1 VSEPQ
6 GDHPD
11 PARRGCPAP
20 DRDGD
25 GVLDPDDQC
34 PTEAQGDHP
43 DPTRR
48 GCPAGDRDSDTI
60 YDHEDQCPDQN
71 RLPFPD
77 PARNGCPLPDA
88 DHDQVPEPPDA
99 CPNQPG
105 VPSSDP
111 ARNGCPNTRI
121 SVDSGQIRIVEQVF
135 FATDRDQI
143 LPRSFRILTA
153 VAEVLRAAP
162 HIRRVSVN
170 GHTDNRASE
179 EHNNDLSQRRANSVM
194 RWLTEHGIDA
204 SRLEAHGYG
213 ASRPIAPNTNEA
225 GRARNRRV
233 EFVILDPAQPQGV
246 VTQPAAAAPT
256 TGTATTRP

>member
-1 VSEPQ
+1 MIDTDGDGVFDEDDQCVNEPQ

-25 GVLDPDDQC
+25 GVFDPDDQC

-48 GCPAGDRDSDTI
+48 GCPAGDRDSDTV
-60 YDHEDQCPDQN
+60 YDHEDVCPDQN

-135 FATDRDQI
+135 FATDRDTI

-170 GHTDNRASE
+170 GHTDNRASD
-179 EHNNDLSQRRANSVM
+179 EHNNDLSQRRANSGPRAVPGAFLQGLGPG
-194 RWLTEHGIDA
+194 RPDA
-204 SRLEAHGYG
+204 RARPPRRAG
-213 ASRPIAPNTNEA
+213 AS
-225 GRARNRRV
+225 AR
-233 EFVILDPAQPQGV
+233 
-246 VTQPAAAAPT
+246 
-256 TGTATTRP
+256 